1 MNPTPLGLPGRR
13 IRLLY
18 VAANFVTGGA
28 ERHLLEMW
36 SRIDRSR
43 FEVRIACLKREG
55 AFTERV
61 ERLGLPV
68 TDLAVGRRIY
78 DPTGVR
84 GLLRLVSLIRE
95 SRPDIVHGYLFGPNL
110 LAALA
115 GRACGV
121 PVVCVA
127 KRNVDAFETPRQIAM
142 QRLAHRLATHVT
154 AVSEEVAWTS
164 VALGVPR
171 DRVTVIENGV
181 DVTRFDGQTREL
193 PGLGL
198 PPRVAGERLLGAVG
212 CLAPRKD
219 FATLL
224 AAMALL
230 RDSGVRAQLV
240 VAGDGPERAAL
251 EAQRAQLGLESHV
264 HLLGE
269 RSDVDQLLPAFD
281 VFTLSSR
288 EEGIPNALLEAMA
301 AARPC
306 VVTRVGGNA
315 EVLADG
321 RTGWL
326 VPPQD
331 PGALADALQ
340 VALTD
345 HAEAERRG
353 AAARAA
359 MIADRSIDA
368 MVRRHEA
375 FYQSALGLTD
385 SSVAGAPERVA

>member
-1 MNPTPLGLPGRR
+1 MNPAHLGLPDRR
-13 IRLLY
+13 VRLLY

-36 SRIDRSR
+36 SRIDRTR

-61 ERLGLPV
+61 EGLGLPV
-68 TDLAVGRRIY
+68 VDLGVGRRIY
-78 DPTGVR
+78 DASGVR
-84 GLLRLVSLIRE
+84 GGLRLISLIRE
-95 SRPDIVHGYLFGPNL
+95 FRPDIVHGYLFGPNL

-115 GRACGV
+115 GRACAV

-154 AVSEEVAWTS
+154 AVSEEVARTS

-171 DRVTVIENGV
+171 GRVTVIENGV
-181 DVTRFDGQTREL
+181 DVARFDGESRED
-193 PGLGL
+193 PSLGL
-198 PPRVAGERLLGAVG
+198 PVLQPGEQRLGAVG

-219 FATLL
+219 LATLF
-224 AAMALL
+224 AAVALL
-230 RDSGVRAQLV
+230 RERDVPVQLV
-240 VAGDGPERAAL
+240 VAGEGPERPAL
-251 EAQRAQLGLESHV
+251 EALRARLGLTSSV

-269 RSDVDQLLPAFD
+269 RSDVDRLLPAFD

-315 EVLADG
+315 EVLQDG

-331 PGALADALQ
+331 PRSLADALHA
-340 VALTD
+340 ALTD
-345 HAEAERRG
+345 RTEAAKRG
-353 AAARAA
+353 NAARAA
-359 MIADRSIDA
+359 MIAERSIDA
-368 MVRRHEA
+368 MVRRHES
-375 FYQSALGLTD
+375 FYLACLGLLPQT
-385 SSVAGAPERVA
+385 SEHST